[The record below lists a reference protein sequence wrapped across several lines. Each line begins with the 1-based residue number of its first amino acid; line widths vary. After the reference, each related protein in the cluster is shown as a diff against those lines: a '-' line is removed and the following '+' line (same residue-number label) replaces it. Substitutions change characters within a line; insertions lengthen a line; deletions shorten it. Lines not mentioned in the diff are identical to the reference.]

1 MRRLPVVALSA
12 VVLAA
17 IPTIA
22 IAKHSPGN
30 GHGNG
35 KGPKHD
41 LVVGSARFAAP
52 VARVRISAHSGPNG
66 ENPRGHFFLAQSGW
80 QFRGSVTCMLVVG
93 NQASVGG
100 MVTRSS
106 GVGGPPVG
114 SGFIQLTEDNG
125 SPGRNDRSQT
135 IRVPT
140 PPTTCP
146 APTQPALVVAKGN
159 YVVKDRG

>member
-12 VVLAA
+12 VVLVA

-22 IAKHSPGN
+22 TAKHSPGN
-30 GHGNG
+30 GNG

-41 LVVGSARFAAP
+41 LVVGSARFTTP
-52 VARVRISAHSGPNG
+52 IARVRINAKSGPNG

-80 QFRGSVTCMLVVG
+80 QFRGSVTCVLVVG

-114 SGFIQLTEDNG
+114 SGFIQLTQDNG
-125 SPGRNDRSQT
+125 SPGRNDRSET
-135 IRVPT
+135 ILVPT

-146 APTQPALVVAKGN
+146 APTQPALVVARGN
-159 YVVKDRG
+159 YVVKDRV

>member
-1 MRRLPVVALSA
+1 MRRLPVIALSA

-22 IAKHSPGN
+22 TAKHSPGN
-30 GHGNG
+30 GKG

-41 LVVGSARFAAP
+41 LVVGSARFTTP
-52 VARVRISAHSGPNG
+52 VARVRINAHSGPNG
-66 ENPRGHFFLAQSGW
+66 ENPRGHFFLAQAGW
-80 QFRGSVTCMLVVG
+80 QFRGSVTCVRVAG

-100 MVTRSS
+100 RVTRSS

-125 SPGRNDRSQT
+125 SPGRHDRSQT
-135 IRVPT
+135 ILVPN
-140 PPTTCP
+140 PPATCP
-146 APTQPALVVAKGN
+146 APTQPALVLARGN
-159 YVVKDRG
+159 YVVKDAT

>member
-12 VVLAA
+12 VVLVA

-22 IAKHSPGN
+22 TAKTHSRKREG
-30 GHGNG
+30 G

-41 LVVGSARFAAP
+41 LVVGSARFTTP
-52 VARVRISAHSGPNG
+52 LARVRISAHSGHNG

-80 QFRGSVTCMLVVG
+80 QFRGSVTCVRVVG

-100 MVTRSS
+100 RVTKSG

-114 SGFIQLTEDNG
+114 SGFIQFTEDNG
-125 SPGRNDRSQT
+125 SPGRNDRSHT
-135 IRVPT
+135 VFVAS
-140 PPTTCP
+140 PPVACP
-146 APTQPALVVAKGN
+146 APTTPAFVLAKGN
-159 YVVKDRG
+159 YVIKDAT